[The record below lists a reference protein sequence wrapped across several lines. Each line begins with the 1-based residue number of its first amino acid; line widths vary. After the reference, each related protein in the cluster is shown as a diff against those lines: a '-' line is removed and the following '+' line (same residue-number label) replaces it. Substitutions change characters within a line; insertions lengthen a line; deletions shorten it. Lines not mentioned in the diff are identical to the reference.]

1 MPAPRTSSDFTSIQR
16 PACPKCRTEMSLSR
30 IMPARADFDLRT
42 FECPKCNHVE
52 KAVATTDPINSYTLG
67 WFLGELKPPI

>member
-1 MPAPRTSSDFTSIQR
+1 
-16 PACPKCRTEMSLSR
+16 MSLSR

-52 KAVATTDPINSYTLG
+52 KAVATTDPINSYTPG

>member
-1 MPAPRTSSDFTSIQR
+1 M
-16 PACPKCRTEMSLSR
+16 MLSC
-30 IMPARADFDLRT
+30 IMPTRADFDLRA

-52 KAVATTDPINSYTLG
+52 RVVVTADPINSYTLG